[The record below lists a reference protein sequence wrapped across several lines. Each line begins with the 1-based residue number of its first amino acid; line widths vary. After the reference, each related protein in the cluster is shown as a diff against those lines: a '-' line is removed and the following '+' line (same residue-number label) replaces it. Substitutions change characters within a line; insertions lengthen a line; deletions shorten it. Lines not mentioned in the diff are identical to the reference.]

1 MRRLGGSI
9 PVPQIN
15 ALRFEAIQRLLG
27 DTIGMSDAE
36 WREPSRLP
44 GWTRAH
50 VATHLARDGDLMLEL
65 TTAAL
70 AGRDPLLVS
79 PEERFTALERG
90 AERTGVD
97 LQIDLDTSAGR
108 LGQAWSEVS
117 DWHRPIHFQGRVQP
131 LAVLPLAR
139 LNEICVHHLD
149 LRTEFS
155 LDKVGEEAAA
165 WLLAW
170 VYHLLAPHWQRPVV
184 EVISSSGQTG
194 ILGSGTKVIG
204 PVRGTDADLWAW
216 LSGRGGPEALTG
228 AGSLRFPLA
237 G

>member
-1 MRRLGGSI
+1 
-9 PVPQIN
+9 VPQID

-27 DTIGMSDAE
+27 DTIGISDAQ

-44 GWTRAH
+44 GWSRAH
-50 VATHLARDGDLMLEL
+50 VATHLARDGDLIYEL
-65 TTAAL
+65 TTAGL
-70 AGRDPLLVS
+70 AGREPDLPT
-79 PEERFTALERG
+79 PQQRFAALERG
-90 AERTGVD
+90 AERTGVE

-139 LNEICVHHLD
+139 LNEICMHHLD

-155 LDKVGEEAAA
+155 LDQIGEEAAG

-170 VYHLLAPHWQRPVV
+170 VYSLLAPRWQRPVV
-184 EVISSSGQTG
+184 EVISSTGQGG

-216 LSGRGGPEALTG
+216 LTGRGGPENLTG
-228 AGSLRFPLA
+228 AGSVRFPLF